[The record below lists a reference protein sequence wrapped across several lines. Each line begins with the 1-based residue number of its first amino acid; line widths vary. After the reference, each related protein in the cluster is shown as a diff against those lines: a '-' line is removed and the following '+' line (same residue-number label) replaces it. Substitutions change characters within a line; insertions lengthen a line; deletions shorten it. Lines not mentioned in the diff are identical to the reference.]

1 MSDAAEPDAWA
12 AACEEDLAAERERH
26 ESRYGPPPID
36 AGRELRRLAD
46 AVVRTAGALGR
57 PLGGPAGE
65 TAARS
70 VAEQLIAQAGAA
82 VRPALERHPDVLDHL
97 SAAGG
102 ELLAAYRSAVRPRP
116 GADTEHHDKGT
127 DLG

>member
-26 ESRYGPPPID
+26 ETRYGPPPLD

-65 TAARS
+65 AAARTA
-70 VAEQLIAQAGAA
+70 AEQLIAQARAV
-82 VRPALERHPDVLDHL
+82 VRPALERNTDVLDHL
-97 SAAGG
+97 NAAGG

-116 GADTEHHDKGT
+116 AHGREHPDKDT